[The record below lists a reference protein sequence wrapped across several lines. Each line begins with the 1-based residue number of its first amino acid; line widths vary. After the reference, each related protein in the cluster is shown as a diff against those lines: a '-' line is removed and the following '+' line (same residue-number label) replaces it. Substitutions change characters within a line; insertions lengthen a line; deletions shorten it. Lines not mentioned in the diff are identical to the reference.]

1 MTKERDTMFQSYFEM
16 DTKNLFQHRNELKE
30 KYDIAKKE
38 LALINEVLDAKHY
51 NEARNELASQNKN
64 FGTVIINTDSN
75 HLQMKV
81 NVKKKVSWD
90 QAGLMTTLDT
100 QMDADDARHYGKISV
115 TIEERKYT
123 SAPPAIK
130 ALLEPHRT
138 VEMAS
143 TTYEL
148 EEIE

>member
-1 MTKERDTMFQSYFEM
+1 MTSFTNYFEM
-16 DTKNLFQHRNELKE
+16 DDQKLIESRKSLEKDMESLK
-30 KYDIAKKE
+30 KD
-38 LALINEVLDAKHY
+38 LQTINEVFEHKYGNTARDKLR
-51 NEARNELASQNKN
+51 EAGKD
-64 FGTVIINTDSN
+64 FGSTSFMIANNIKLNATFR
-75 HLQMKV
+75 
-81 NVKKKVSWD
+81 KKVEWD

>member
-130 ALLEPHRT
+130 AFLEPHRT